1 MKKIHPLQLDG
12 SQGEGGGQILRSALA
27 LSMLR
32 GRSFRIERI
41 RAGRSKPGLMRQH
54 LTCVRA
60 AAAVCSARVEGDE
73 IGSTQLAFEPGP
85 LRAGDFE
92 FKIGSAGSTMLVLQT
107 ILPALLALDA
117 PSTLSF
123 EGGTH
128 TMAAPSTDFIADAF
142 MPLLR
147 RMGAQLNIDVSR
159 HGFFPAGGGQVRVH
173 VTPAPL
179 APLALLERGEH
190 VAIEATAFV
199 RNLSAHIAER
209 ELDVVRRRL
218 KTAVCRIHE
227 LPSGFGPG
235 NALVVRVRHAGVD
248 EVFVGLGV
256 HGVSAESVAEQV
268 CDEVHAYLAHGAP
281 VGEHLSDQL
290 LLPMLVAGGGRF
302 VTGRPSTHL
311 ETNAAVIEAFD
322 AARVTIDPDGSDPQR
337 RYRVS
342 VQPH

>member
-1 MKKIHPLQLDG
+1 MKKPQPIQLDG

-32 GRSFRIERI
+32 GRAFRIERI

-60 AAAVCSARVEGDE
+60 AATVCGARVEGDA
-73 IGSTQLAFEPGP
+73 IGSAALSFEPGTA
-85 LRAGDFE
+85 RAGGYD

-107 ILPALLALDA
+107 ILPALLTLDA
-117 PSTLSF
+117 PSTVSF

-142 MPLLR
+142 LPLLR
-147 RMGAQLNIDVSR
+147 RMGAQLSLEVTR
-159 HGFFPAGGGQVRVH
+159 HGFFPAGGGQVKIQ
-173 VTPAPL
+173 VTPASL
-179 APLALLERGEH
+179 VPLALHERGDP
-190 VAIEATAFV
+190 VAIDATAFV
-199 RNLSAHIAER
+199 RNLPINIAER

-218 KTAVCRIHE
+218 KTADCRVHQ
-227 LPSGFGPG
+227 LPSDFGPG
-235 NALVVRVRHAGVD
+235 NALVVRLRHGHVD

-256 HGVSAESVAEQV
+256 HGVTAEAVAERA
-268 CDEVHAYLAHGAP
+268 CDDVHAYLAHGAP

-290 LLPMLVAGGGRF
+290 LLPMMIARGGSF
-302 VTGRPSTHL
+302 VTGRPSAHL

-322 AARVTIDPDGSDPQR
+322 AARVTIEPDGSDPQR
-337 RYRVS
+337 RYRVT
-342 VQPH
+342 VQSN